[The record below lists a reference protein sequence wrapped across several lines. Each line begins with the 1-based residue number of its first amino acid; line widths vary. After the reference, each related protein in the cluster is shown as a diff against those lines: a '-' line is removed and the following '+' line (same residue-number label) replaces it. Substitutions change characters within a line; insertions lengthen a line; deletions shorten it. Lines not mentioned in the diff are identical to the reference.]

1 MLLYYVIFDYELHVF
16 MLERVV
22 HLKIIYTRIICSVM
36 GGGGA
41 KIKHMKCISLSDV
54 K

>member
-36 GGGGA
+36 GGGA
-41 KIKHMKCISLSDV
+41 KIKHMKCISLSYV